1 MEPET
6 WVNMAEEIHNPGE
19 LSHILFM
26 VMNLKQALTA
36 ADN

>member
-1 MEPET
+1 METET

-19 LSHILFM
+19 LSQVLFM
-26 VMNLKQALTA
+26 VMNFKQALTT

>member
-19 LSHILFM
+19 LSQVLFM
-26 VMNLKQALTA
+26 LMNLKQALTS